1 MIDVPGRTEHS
12 VVVDAPQ
19 DLLWDMTNDVA
30 SWPELFTEHASVEV
44 LEQEGNT
51 VRFRVTKHPDEQG
64 RVWSW
69 VSERVMDRAA
79 GEVRAHRVETGP
91 FEYMRIH
98 WSYEETDEGIRM
110 TWRHDFALKPDAPV
124 DDEQMTARLNRNI
137 PSEMELIREKVEAVA
152 RARAEETLA

>member
-1 MIDVPGRTEHS
+1 MPGRTEHS